1 MVAVFPV
8 PPFWFATAMV
18 LQGMAHAPPSA
29 VARIGRPG
37 GSRAICDGRAFRE
50 NTGSALE
57 ISGFLEE
64 PRREEDFPSFR
75 DHGSELGISRP
86 RISRVSRAPASL
98 AAWEARALPFGDARV
113 LLNYTLLIFVG
124 PD

>member
-1 MVAVFPV
+1 M
-8 PPFWFATAMV
+8 
-18 LQGMAHAPPSA
+18 
-29 VARIGRPG
+29 
-37 GSRAICDGRAFRE
+37 CDGRAFRE

-57 ISGFLEE
+57 ISGFLEK
-64 PRREEDFPSFR
+64 PRREKSFPSFR
-75 DHGSELGISRP
+75 NHGSELVISQP
-86 RISRVSRAPASL
+86 RISCVSRALASL